1 MEAELIQWLKQ
12 RASKHERLSIGL
24 GDDAAAITWPT
35 PGRESVVT
43 TDLLTEG
50 VDFVMG
56 EVDPRRIG
64 RKALAVNLSDIAA
77 MGAEPLAAFVS
88 LALPSR
94 GALELAQQLYEGM
107 FPLAEQFNVSIAG
120 GDTNTWDGRLVISV
134 TLIGEVDAR
143 QVWRRDRAMAGDWI
157 LVTGDFGGSRLAKQF
172 DFTPRLAVAKRLRSS
187 GQVRA
192 AIDVSDGLS
201 LDLSRLAA
209 ASGCGARIDL
219 DAIPIS
225 ADARRMSQLDPDG
238 PDPLTRALSDGEDFE
253 LILAVPPDEAARLL
267 ETQSLGTQPLD
278 APLTHIGELIARP
291 GFFTTDGRELTPRGF
306 LHG

>member
-50 VDFVMG
+50 VDFLMG

-172 DFTPRLAVAKRLRSS
+172 DFTPRLAVAKRLRPS

-267 ETQSLGTQPLD
+267 ETQPLD

-291 GFFTTDGRELTPRGF
+291 GLFTTDGRELTPRGF